1 MRSSILP
8 ILIVAPVVLAI
19 IIALLPRERAT
30 AMKWIALIGTVALFI
45 LSVGLYTGYNG
56 NTGGFQFN
64 VDVPWIT
71 AGLFKT
77 RFFVGVD
84 GISMV
89 LVILTTLLTPI
100 SLLAS
105 WHSVQERDAH
115 EGRPDRTREFLAF
128 MLLLETGLIGVFAA
142 RDLFL
147 FYTFWEFQL
156 IPMYFLIG
164 MFGGDNRIYATI
176 KFVLYTLVGSLLMLV
191 AIMWV
196 WSIGGHTFDIAD
208 LSNNL
213 RILPQL
219 QTWMF
224 LAFALAFAIKVPI
237 FPVHTWLPDAHT
249 EAPTAG
255 SVMLAGVLL
264 KMGTYGFLRFCFPFF
279 PNAAHQFAPLF
290 ITLAVIG
297 ILYGAIVSAVQPDM
311 KRLVAY
317 SSVAHLGF
325 VMLGLFAFTE
335 IGWQG
340 ATIQMLNHG
349 ISTGALFLCVGL
361 LYDQR
366 HTRLLREYG
375 GVANVMPMFYVVF
388 LISMLSSVGLPA
400 LNGFVGE
407 FNILLGTFQNYP
419 IATVLATT
427 GVIFAAV
434 YLLWL
439 IQKIF
444 YGQPLNPEVAKMK
457 DMNARQMLYF
467 APLLILM
474 VALGLYP
481 NMIFHKTQ
489 NAVASTLM
497 NVDLKAQ
504 ENAVLARKD
513 APSRERLAEIAAS
526 RERSSR

>member
-1 MRSSILP
+1 MSSAILP
-8 ILIVAPVVLAI
+8 ILLIAPVILALVI
-19 IIALLPRERAT
+19 CLTPRESAT
-30 AMKWIALIGTVALFI
+30 LQKWIALIGTVVLFLVSI
-45 LSVGLYTGYNG
+45 GLYTGYSAAA
-56 NTGGFQFN
+56 GGFQMN
-64 VDVPWIT
+64 TDIPWIT
-71 AGLFKT
+71 AGTFQT

-89 LVILTTLLTPI
+89 LILLTTLLTPI
-100 SLLAS
+100 SILAS
-105 WHSVQERDAH
+105 WRSVQERDEH
-115 EGRPDRTREFLAF
+115 EGRPTRMRAFLAF

-196 WSIGGHTFDIAD
+196 WSIGGHSFDIAY
-208 LSNNL
+208 LSANL
-213 RILPQL
+213 RVPLNI
-219 QTWMF
+219 QTWLF
-224 LAFALAFAIKVPI
+224 LAFALAFAIKVPM

-297 ILYGAIVSAVQPDM
+297 ILYGAIVSAVQPDF

-317 SSVAHLGF
+317 SSVSHLGF
-325 VMLGLFAFTE
+325 VMLGLFAFNQ

-340 ATIQMLNHG
+340 AVIQMLNHG
-349 ISTGALFLCVGL
+349 VSTGALFLCVGI

-366 HTRLLREYG
+366 HTRLIREFG

-388 LISMLSSVGLPA
+388 LVSLLSSVGLPA

-407 FNILLGTFQNYP
+407 FNILMGAFQNYP
-419 IATVLATT
+419 IPTVFATS
-427 GVIFAAV
+427 GVILAAV
-434 YLLWL
+434 YLLWMFQR
-439 IQKIF
+439 IMH
-444 YGQPLNPEVAKMK
+444 GRPANEEVAKMK
-457 DMNARQMLYF
+457 DINARQMLYM

-474 VALGLYP
+474 VVLGLYP
-481 NMIFHKTQ
+481 NMIFHKTEV
-489 NAVASTLM
+489 AVASTLR
-497 NVDLKAQ
+497 NTDLKSQ
-504 ENAVLARKD
+504 ENILLGSGAAPTQAQLAAVK
-513 APSRERLAEIAAS
+513 IA
-526 RERSSR
+526 RERSAR